1 MTVLVSLI
9 VAIAGN
15 VISYY
20 IIKRLDGNKK
30 W

>member
-1 MTVLVSLI
+1 MTNFVSLI
-9 VAIAGN
+9 IVVMGN

-20 IIKRLDGNKK
+20 VIKWLDGNKK